1 MLIDKELLLDT
12 MESLE
17 NDPRELFP
25 QWREAVDLVEMQRP
39 AIRRLNKVM
48 ENALDNLQESEDFKL
63 GFMKAWMLALL
74 VVKGQ

>member
-25 QWREAVDLVEMQRP
+25 QWQEAVDLVEMQRP

-48 ENALDNLQESEDFKL
+48 ENALDNLQENEDFKL

-74 VVKGQ
+74 VVKGE

>member
-48 ENALDNLQESEDFKL
+48 ENALDNLQENEDFKL

-74 VVKGQ
+74 VVKGK